1 MPGLKEQWITAIL
14 LIIDK
19 LLANNCQYFEP

>member
-1 MPGLKEQWITAIL
+1 M

-19 LLANNCQYFEP
+19 LLRKNMNSLIDAIYCN